1 MDIDQLV
8 EKLREMYYGAD
19 KGEEVAMIHL
29 FAIKYA
35 HELGHIPSTE
45 IARRAK
51 LRDTNAYHSEISKGR
66 KLAKF
71 VDVKPEYRDTPT
83 IQG

>member
-1 MDIDQLV
+1 MDSDQLV
-8 EKLREMYYGAD
+8 EKLKEMYYGAA

-35 HELGHIPSTE
+35 RELGSTPSTV
-45 IARRAK
+45 IARQAQLK
-51 LRDTNAYHSEISKGR
+51 NTNSYHTEISKGR

-71 VDVKPEYRDTPT
+71 VDVKPEYSD
-83 IQG
+83 

>member
-1 MDIDQLV
+1 MDIDQLA
-8 EKLREMYYGAD
+8 EKLSEMYNGAAE
-19 KGEEVAMIHL
+19 GEEVAMIHL

-35 HELGHIPSTE
+35 RQLGNIPSTV

-51 LRDTNAYHSEISKGR
+51 LRNTNSYHTEISKGR

-71 VDVKPEYRDTPT
+71 VNVKPEYSD
-83 IQG
+83 